1 MKQYLALF
9 LLSGLLA
16 VSSLTNAQ
24 TTATDSTAL
33 KAYTGTYTFGDAS
46 PVRKYV
52 VTLTKGDLFG
62 QADDM
67 SSNKLV
73 KKEGD
78 DTYQSTSSYGSVIT
92 FIRDTATKAITGF
105 KMTVQ
110 GTELNAK
117 KDSQ

>member
-1 MKQYLALF
+1 MKQYLTLV

-16 VSSLTNAQ
+16 IGTAASAQ
-24 TTATDSTAL
+24 MMATDSTAL
-33 KAYTGTYTFGDAS
+33 KACVGTYTFDNDS

-52 VTLTKGDLFG
+52 VTLNKGDLFG

-67 SSNKLV
+67 GSNKLV

-92 FIRDTATKAITGF
+92 FIRDTATKVITGF
-105 KMTVQ
+105 KMAVQ

-117 KDSQ
+117 KDNP